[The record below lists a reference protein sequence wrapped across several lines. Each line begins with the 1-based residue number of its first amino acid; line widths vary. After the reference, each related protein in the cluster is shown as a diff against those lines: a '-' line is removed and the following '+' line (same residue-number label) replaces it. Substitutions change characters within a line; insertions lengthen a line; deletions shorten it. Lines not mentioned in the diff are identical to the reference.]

1 MRGMAIAAAA
11 LALGFAPAAGAA
23 QSAACGAQSML
34 SGCPGVYQALASAA
48 PQLGIAAA
56 AGNPVPG
63 VEGTRGVTL
72 GIIPRTTGTLRM
84 SGASVHLP
92 DIEGESGERSITPI
106 AVKLGTATRLFD
118 GTAGGTGALDLL
130 LEGGLLSGTG
140 EGGRTAAIVGAGARL
155 GLLRET
161 FATPG
166 VALSGTFRH
175 TGRMQVG
182 SGCMA
187 PACVGFQGKAEF
199 GLNDLGA
206 RLTIGK
212 RLGPVGVAA
221 GAGWD
226 RFSTTGGSIAY
237 QGSPVVQPS
246 SGTAEVDVHDS
257 RWSAFVNLS
266 KGLTIGSVVAEAGWM
281 SGGDAVLNYTPGP
294 GGYDPGQGTVFGSI
308 ALRVQ
313 L

>member
-1 MRGMAIAAAA
+1 VRGMAIAAAA

-34 SGCPGVYQALASAA
+34 SGCPAVYQALASAA
-48 PQLGIAAA
+48 PQFGIVAA
-56 AGNPVPG
+56 AGNSVPG
-63 VEGTRGVTL
+63 VDGTRGLTL
-72 GIIPRTTGTLRM
+72 GIIPWTTGALRV
-84 SGASVHLP
+84 SAAAVHLP
-92 DIEGESGERSITPI
+92 ELEGDGSERSLTPV
-106 AVKLGTATRLFD
+106 AVKLGTATRLFG

-130 LEGGLLSGTG
+130 LEGGVLTGTG
-140 EGGRTAAIVGAGARL
+140 EGGRNAAILGAGARI

-175 TGRMQVG
+175 TGRMQYG

-187 PACVGFQGKAEF
+187 PACVGFQGEAAF

-226 RFSTTGGSIAY
+226 RFSTTGGFIAY
-237 QGSPVVQPS
+237 QGSPVVQPA

-266 KGLTIGSVVAEAGWM
+266 KGLLIGSVVAEAGWM
-281 SGGDAVLNYTPGP
+281 SGGDAVLNYAPGP
-294 GGYDPGQGTVFGSI
+294 GGYDPGQGTFFGSI

>member
-1 MRGMAIAAAA
+1 MVIAAAAA
-11 LALGFAPAAGAA
+11 LAPGFAPVAGSA
-23 QSAACGAQSML
+23 QSAACGAQSL
-34 SGCPGVYQALASAA
+34 LTGCPAVYQALASAA
-48 PQLGIAAA
+48 PQLGIVAA

-72 GIIPRTTGTLRM
+72 GIVPKTTATLRV
-84 SGASVHLP
+84 SGAAVHLP
-92 DIEGESGERSITPI
+92 DLEGDDGERSLTPV

-130 LEGGLLSGTG
+130 LEGGLLTGTG
-140 EGGRTAAIVGAGARL
+140 EGGRTAAILGAGARV

-166 VALSGTFRH
+166 VALSGMFRH
-175 TGRMQVG
+175 TGRMQYG
-182 SGCMA
+182 SGCTA
-187 PACVGFQGKAEF
+187 PTCVGFQGAAEF
-199 GLNDLGA
+199 GLNDLSA

-212 RLGPVGVAA
+212 RLGPVGLAA

-226 RFSTTGGSIAY
+226 RFSTTGGSITY
-237 QGSPVVQPS
+237 QGSPVVQPT
-246 SGTAEVDVHDS
+246 SGTAEVDVDDS

-266 KGLTIGSVVAEAGWM
+266 RGLTIGSLVAEAGWM
-281 SGGDAVLNYTPGP
+281 SGGDAVPSFTPGP

-308 ALRVQ
+308 AVRIQ